1 MSTIAAMKGGFDDP
15 AVDAAHGFRA
25 LLNAMAMPGTIHD
38 VTGAVPVAPL
48 SVAAGV
54 AILTLCDPETPV
66 YLAPSHDTDAVRD
79 WITFHT
85 GAPFVGPSHAAFA
98 IGTWDALMPLD
109 QFPIGTPEY
118 PDRSTTLIVE
128 MDALAQTGA
137 TLRGPGIRETAQ
149 LNLPGAGVMADNA
162 ALFPLGVDFI
172 LTAGAQVAALPR
184 STKIGER

>member
-38 VTGAVPVAPL
+38 VSGAVPVVPL

-85 GAPFVGPSHAAFA
+85 GAPFVGPSHSAFA

-149 LNLPGAGVMADNA
+149 LNLPDAGAMADNA

-172 LTAGAQVAALPR
+172 LAAGAQVAALPR